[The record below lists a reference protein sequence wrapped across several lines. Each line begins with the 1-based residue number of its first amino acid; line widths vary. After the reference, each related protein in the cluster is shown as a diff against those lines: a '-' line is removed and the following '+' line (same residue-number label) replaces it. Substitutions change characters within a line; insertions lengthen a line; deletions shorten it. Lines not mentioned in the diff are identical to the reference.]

1 MKAIV
6 RDRYGSPDVLE
17 LVNVVEPV
25 VGDADV
31 LVRVRAASLNQGDLD
46 YLYGRPSLTR
56 MGTGLRTPRYRGLG
70 FDAAGQVE
78 AVGKR
83 VTRFKPGDDVFADL
97 TQFGWGAFAE
107 FACAPE
113 RAWAA
118 KPVGLTFEEAATIPQ
133 AGIMAL
139 QGLRGRRR
147 IGPGDRVLIN
157 GASGSVG
164 PFAVQIAKA
173 FGAHVT
179 GVCSA
184 QKMAMVRDLG
194 ADEVIDYAQG
204 DYIRSRERY
213 DWIFDIKGNR
223 SILACRRALR
233 PGGVYVMVGGS
244 TSRMFGTMLLGPLIS
259 LVGSRRMGFLWWKP
273 FRAKDVV
280 LLTELIASGKVRPVI
295 DRRYPLAEVPDA
307 LRYLDSG
314 RASGKVVIAVSAK

>member
-1 MKAIV
+1 M
-6 RDRYGSPDVLE
+6 LE
-17 LVNVVEPV
+17 LVNVDEPV

-78 AVGKR
+78 AVGGR
-83 VTRFKPGDDVFADL
+83 VTRFKPGDEVFADL

-113 RAWAA
+113 RAWAR
-118 KPVGLTFEEAATIPQ
+118 KPVRLTFDEAATIPQ

-147 IGPGDRVLIN
+147 IEPGDRVLVN

-173 FGAHVT
+173 FGARVT
-179 GVCSA
+179 GVCSSE
-184 QKMAMVRDLG
+184 KMAMVRGLG
-194 ADEVIDYAQG
+194 ADEVIDYARE
-204 DYIRSRERY
+204 DYTRSGERY

-223 SILACRRALR
+223 SILECRRALR

-244 TSRMFGTMLLGPLIS
+244 TSRMFGTMFLGPLIS
-259 LVGSRRMGFLWWKP
+259 LVGSRTMGFLWWKP

-280 LLTELIASGKVRPVI
+280 LLTELIAAGKVRPVI
-295 DRRYPLAEVPDA
+295 DRLYS
-307 LRYLDSG
+307 LR
-314 RASGKVVIAVSAK
+314 